1 MRWVVG
7 RLKGVG
13 WHVWRG
19 YLLGV
24 LGIALVTLVAAP
36 NRDRLN
42 SVTVTLSYLVIVLA
56 GATLGGL
63 GPGIFLSVVG
73 FLTFNFFFLP
83 PYHVFIVG
91 ASQDIVALFVF
102 LIVAGVTSELVGR
115 LQEREREARR
125 RAIESETL
133 SRLSTELIADV
144 TLDTV
149 LETVVEQVTR
159 VFGLESAAVLLPDA
173 AGALQVRLAYPSV
186 AAEHFLWDR
195 EHIAVA
201 SHVFTTGIPAGVGN
215 PRRVYRPHGPGSRE
229 HALPP
234 RGRRVLYVPVR
245 AAGRPIGVMRVSA
258 LRVDEYS
265 ADERRLL
272 TTFANQAAL
281 AIDRAR
287 LIEEATRAA
296 ALGEADRLKSA
307 LLATV
312 SHDLRT
318 PLASI
323 KASATSLLQ
332 DDVQWDAA
340 TQREFLTAIDEET
353 DRLTRLVSNLLDLTR
368 IQGGALKPEKE
379 WNEIGEVIDN
389 VVDRLAS
396 LMQAHPLRIDIAPDV
411 PPLAFDFVEIA
422 QVLTNLIEN
431 AAKYSE
437 PGAEIAVCAECA
449 GGDVRVS
456 VTDHGFGIPAED
468 LPYVFDT
475 FYRVRREGRAR
486 RIGGTG
492 IGLAICKGFV
502 EAHGG
507 TIAVASAVGEGSTFA
522 FVLPVTPLPL
532 APISALDAAVRSA

>member
-1 MRWVVG
+1 MQWVVG
-7 RLKGVG
+7 RLRGMG
-13 WHVWRG
+13 WRGWRG

-24 LGIALVTLVAAP
+24 LGIALVTLVAEP

-63 GPGIFLSVVG
+63 GPGIFISVVA

-83 PYHVFIVG
+83 PYHLFIVG

-115 LQEREREARR
+115 LQEREREAQR

-149 LETVVEQVTR
+149 LATVVEQVTR
-159 VFGLESAAVLLPDA
+159 VFGLESAAVLLPDD
-173 AGALQVRLAYPSV
+173 AGALRVRLAYPSI
-186 AAEHFLWDR
+186 AAEHYLWDR

-201 SHVFTTGIPAGVGN
+201 AHVFATGIPAGVGN
-215 PRRVYRPHGPGSRE
+215 PRRVYRPHGPDSRGD
-229 HALPP
+229 AMQP

-245 AAGRPIGVMRVSA
+245 AAHGAVGVMRVSA
-258 LRVDEYS
+258 LRADEYS
-265 ADERRLL
+265 VDERRLL

-287 LIEEATRAA
+287 LIEEATRAV
-296 ALGEADRLKSA
+296 ALEEVGRLKSA
-307 LLATV
+307 LLAAV

-353 DRLTRLVSNLLDLTR
+353 DRLSRLVSNLLDLTR

-379 WNEIGEVIDN
+379 WNEIGEVIDS
-389 VVDRLAS
+389 VVDRLAP
-396 LMQAHPLRIDIAPDV
+396 LIQTHPVRIDLAFDT
-411 PPLAFDFVEIA
+411 PPVAFDFVEIA

-431 AAKYSE
+431 AAKYSDA
-437 PGAEIAVCAECA
+437 GAEIVVRVERD
-449 GGDVRVS
+449 GEEIRVS

-468 LPYVFDT
+468 LSHVFDT

-507 TIAVASAVGEGSTFA
+507 TISVTSAVGEGSTFA
-522 FVLPVTPLPL
+522 FTLPITPLPVTPV
-532 APISALDAAVRSA
+532 AALDATVRSA